1 MNADRDILLDA
12 RAHGD
17 DACPPDC
24 HFCTFVRYPK
34 LPLRLDRHLARML
47 VGAVS
52 AARFER
58 DAARAERDAA
68 RVAALREA
76 ASILVEAAD
85 RVEREVTP

>member
-12 RAHGD
+12 QAHGD
-17 DACPPDC
+17 DACLPDC
-24 HFCTFVRYPK
+24 RICAFIHHPN
-34 LPLRLDRHLARML
+34 LPLRLDQHLARML
-47 VGAVS
+47 VGAIL

-76 ASILVEAAD
+76 ARILVEAA
-85 RVEREVTP
+85 ER